1 MENKQNT
8 KAPTTPPIITRFM
21 PSEGA
26 LLTSEADWLGEVF
39 ADEDAYVVMDGEDAA
54 YVVIDDEGVSVV
66 LAENIDSFGLLGE
79 TLSSSRLVYLLTR
92 SEYPRT
98 YVWKE
103 HT

>member
-8 KAPTTPPIITRFM
+8 KVPTTPHIITRFM
-21 PSEGA
+21 PSEGV
-26 LLTSEADWLGEVF
+26 LLDSETDWLGELF
-39 ADEDAYVVMDGEDAA
+39 ADEDVYEVMDGECIACI
-54 YVVIDDEGVSVV
+54 VIDDDDVSVV

-98 YVWKE
+98 YV
-103 HT
+103 